1 MAHKFKDALTE
12 FQLLLKNKL
21 IMSAKLVLEEA
32 IYFLDIIVLF
42 FEKLSR
48 LSEVA
53 VVLERVNCLTKLLE
67 FTK

>member
-1 MAHKFKDALTE
+1 
-12 FQLLLKNKL
+12 
-21 IMSAKLVLEEA
+21 MSAKLVLEEA